1 MEPKKISVIIP
12 CFNVSSLVDRS
23 MESIERQTIGINNLQ
38 IILINDASEDATLGK
53 LLLWEMKYPDNIVVI
68 PLQERVMQG
77 AARNIARQYCDAEY
91 IAYLDADDWILPE
104 CYEKAYNAAKKHD
117 ADIVNYLSKKTFKGP
132 EEDDGSTDSGLPDR
146 FVEIH
151 NPAERIRFFTGDCP
165 LVRGCWDK
173 LFRRKFV
180 EENDL
185 LFAEG
190 VYDEESL
197 YTIPAYMKAERIFLL
212 NEYQHRYYQNITG
225 TSHNLGAD
233 KRRRD
238 DNATVWLATYERLK
252 ADGSLEEN
260 HEIIEWFFV
269 INYFIR
275 SVVIAVGRLM
285 TFDVQRINELQDT
298 VHRLFPRYKNNK
310 ILMSQQLYKE
320 PLKLLETK
328 VTDDNIESYMA
339 QWRNLIE
346 IYGEEL

>member
-1 MEPKKISVIIP
+1 MEEKKISVIIP

-23 MESIERQTIGINNLQ
+23 MSSLEAQTIGIDNLQ
-38 IILINDASEDATLGK
+38 IILVNDASEDATLGK

-68 PLQERVMQG
+68 PLEERVMQG
-77 AARNIARQYCDAEY
+77 AARNIARQYCSAEY

-104 CYEKAYNAAKKHD
+104 CYEKTYNAAKKYD

-132 EEDDGSTDSGLPDR
+132 EEDDGLTESGIPDR
-146 FVEIH
+146 FARIH
-151 NPAERIRFFTGDCP
+151 TPRERLELFSGNCP

-173 LFRRKFV
+173 LFRRSFV

-197 YTIPAYMKAERIFLL
+197 FTIPAYMKAERIFML
-212 NEYQHRYYQNITG
+212 NEYQHRYFQNIAG

-238 DNATVWLATYERLK
+238 DNATVWLKTYERLK
-252 ADGSLEEN
+252 SDGSLDEN
-260 HEIIEWFFV
+260 HDMVEWFFV

-275 SVVIAVGRLM
+275 SIVIALGRLM
-285 TFDVQRINELQDT
+285 TFDAARISELQDT
-298 VHRLFPRYKNNK
+298 VHRLFPDYRKNK
-310 ILMSQQLYKE
+310 ILMSQMLYKE
-320 PLKLLETK
+320 PLELLETK
-328 VTDDNIESYMA
+328 VTDQNIDSYIDR
-339 QWRNLIE
+339 WKSLIE
-346 IYGEEL
+346 RYGEEL

>member
-1 MEPKKISVIIP
+1 MEQKKISVIIP

-23 MESIERQTIGINNLQ
+23 MESIEKQTIGIENLE

-68 PLQERVMQG
+68 PLQERIMQG
-77 AARNIARQYCDAEY
+77 AARNIARQYCNSEY

-104 CYEKAYNAAKKHD
+104 CYERSYDAAKKYN
-117 ADIVNYLSKKTFKGP
+117 ADIVNYLSKKTFNGP
-132 EEDDGSTDSGLPDR
+132 EEDDGKTGSGIEDR

-151 NPAERIRFFTGDCP
+151 TPGERLSFFTGDCP
-165 LVRGCWDK
+165 MVRGCWDK
-173 LFRRKFV
+173 LFRRDFV

-197 YTIPAYMKAERIFLL
+197 FTIPAYMKAERIYLL
-212 NEYQHRYYQNITG
+212 NEYQHRYFQNITG

-238 DNATVWLATYERLK
+238 DNADVWLATYERLK
-252 ADGSLEEN
+252 EDGSLEEN
-260 HEIIEWFFV
+260 HELAEWFFV
-269 INYFIR
+269 SNYFFR
-275 SVVIAVGRLM
+275 SIVIATGRLM
-285 TFDVQRINELQDT
+285 TFTPERITEMQDT
-298 VHRLFPRYKNNK
+298 VRHLFPDYIKNR
-310 ILMSQQLYKE
+310 ILMSQPIYKE

-328 VTDDNIESYMA
+328 VTDDNIESYMKEW
-339 QWRNLIE
+339 QKLIE
-346 IYGEEL
+346 LYGEAL